1 MSKSYEAIKQYLD
14 DQEWRYDYREEDEYF
29 IMRMNMQSVDSCTCI
44 IQLKENDDFTVYSI
58 FPLKVAQDKL
68 AAAAEYIA
76 RANYGLTIGNFELDF
91 DDGELRYKATAP
103 WKDTPVDPALID
115 RIVNIGFCMVDRYA
129 PGLLSVLYGNVAPK
143 EAIDKIENSE
153 D

>member
-68 AAAAEYIA
+68 AAAAE
-76 RANYGLTIGNFELDF
+76 
-91 DDGELRYKATAP
+91 
-103 WKDTPVDPALID
+103 
-115 RIVNIGFCMVDRYA
+115 
-129 PGLLSVLYGNVAPK
+129 
-143 EAIDKIENSE
+143 
-153 D
+153 

>member
-68 AAAAEYIA
+68 AAAAEYILNWISTMA
-76 RANYGLTIGNFELDF
+76 SCATKRPPLGRTRRWT
-91 DDGELRYKATAP
+91 LR
-103 WKDTPVDPALID
+103 
-115 RIVNIGFCMVDRYA
+115 
-129 PGLLSVLYGNVAPK
+129 
-143 EAIDKIENSE
+143 
-153 D
+153 